1 MRDHDAHWDDPA
13 VTVQIPESQ
22 GKAVIYHFAQRH
34 TVFGSS
40 PRPDELAGVAAYRL
54 AMLREVDHIQPSEIV
69 EEGNAVS
76 WIPKKEDYP
85 QAEYKLRADV
95 QHAFRDIPTAPA
107 GLSFDQIVYLVA
119 LGSGRIYQCLH
130 PDSVAMWEDVTPLE
144 ARYWGEVNQQAELST
159 KQLQDAAKTSTFEAT
174 LKTWLRDEWTFRRIT
189 MEYRERRVA
198 EHLRFLS
205 GEQIQQLRVAVMF
218 GGGHNFERAIAE
230 ALGPNRPISLVRL
243 QWFHHPWST
252 IVGINPDVLSSDEWQ
267 TRFAERAEDV
277 SPVDLSSFTTR
288 TALSIAISKI
298 HASEYYTLEQQ
309 MTIAREFYAVEHPER
324 RELVDFVDLSTN
336 RRQRIRGD
344 VEKHSTLSH

>member
-1 MRDHDAHWDDPA
+1 
-13 VTVQIPESQ
+13 
-22 GKAVIYHFAQRH
+22 
-34 TVFGSS
+34 
-40 PRPDELAGVAAYRL
+40 
-54 AMLREVDHIQPSEIV
+54 
-69 EEGNAVS
+69 
-76 WIPKKEDYP
+76 
-85 QAEYKLRADV
+85 
-95 QHAFRDIPTAPA
+95 
-107 GLSFDQIVYLVA
+107 
-119 LGSGRIYQCLH
+119 
-130 PDSVAMWEDVTPLE
+130 MWEDVTPLE